1 MLNRKTQW
9 VTLLLTSCLAGIVA
23 IVLLYC
29 ATNLGGP
36 VAQADAVSLS
46 EPPDRREAIPVI
58 QASGQYTVYLPIA
71 MRLFDATWQP
81 VWGTQATD
89 YNVLDKATDAGMAW
103 IRINAYWKNIEPTN
117 DNYNWGSLDDAIS
130 KSIAADLTPMV
141 GIVTNPA
148 WADADN
154 TYCGPLKDNQYLT
167 DFLTDL
173 VNRYKGAPY
182 NVKYWEIGNEVD
194 HDYDVSHQ
202 LYPGGG
208 IGCWADLVPQ
218 YVEFMRVAH
227 DAIKAA
233 DPDAHVILGG
243 LAMLGYSEID
253 NTNFLRHV
261 LQQGGGP
268 YFDIVAFHFGETQD
282 HAWYTC
288 ADRDRAPGHTCQS
301 VEGLQGKAQ
310 IVRDTLTQEGWPGK
324 TILLNELGFHCEP
337 CDAARQEAHA
347 RWVVKAHARAM
358 AEELPVVIWF
368 TLNYPG
374 FHGSSLLNS
383 DGSARPAY
391 NVYPVMASEL
401 RMMRYKRTID
411 GASEFGVTD
420 LEGYVFG
427 IDSVK
432 EKSVMWVNG
441 STPRLVSYPAASVGT
456 GQLRV
461 VDRYGNARI
470 LTDNS
475 DDGTAGDGYIS
486 VQVTEDPIY
495 VHVYP

>member
-1 MLNRKTQW
+1 MPKRKS
-9 VTLLLTSCLAGIVA
+9 LLIALPIPCLLV
-23 IVLLYC
+23 IVLLV
-29 ATNLGGP
+29 TFHWIGGQGDV
-36 VAQADAVSLS
+36 VAQA
-46 EPPDRREAIPVI
+46 EAIPSLDSSGRQEAAPAI
-58 QASGQYTVYLPIA
+58 QAGSPYTVYLPVTI
-71 MRLFDATWQP
+71 RLFDPAWQP
-81 VWGTQATD
+81 IWGTQVTD
-89 YNVLDKATDAGMAW
+89 YNVLDKAEEAGMAW
-103 IRINAYWKNIEPTN
+103 IRITAYWKNIEPTD
-117 DNYNWGSLDDAIS
+117 DNYDWSSLDNAIS
-130 KSIAADLTPMV
+130 QSIAAGLTPMV
-141 GIVTNPA
+141 GIVANPT
-148 WADADN
+148 WADADD
-154 TYCGPLKDNQYLT
+154 THCGPLKDNQYLT
-167 DFLTDL
+167 DFVTDL

-194 HDYDVSHQ
+194 HNYDVSHQ

-218 YVEFMRVAH
+218 YVEFMQVAYT
-227 DAIKAA
+227 AIKSA
-233 DPDAHVILGG
+233 DPNAHVILGG

-253 NTNFLRHV
+253 DTNFLRHV
-261 LQQGGGP
+261 LQNGGGP

-288 ADRDRAPGHTCQS
+288 ADSDRAPGHTCQS

-310 IVRDTLTQEGWPGK
+310 IVRNTLTQEGWPDK
-324 TILLNELGFHCEP
+324 TVILNELGFHCEP
-337 CDAARQEAHA
+337 CDSARQEEHA
-347 RWVVKAHARAM
+347 RWVVKAHARAL
-358 AEELPVVIWF
+358 AENLPVVIWF

-401 RMMRYKRTID
+401 RMLSYKRTID

-427 IDSVK
+427 IDSVQ
-432 EKSVMWVNG
+432 EKSLMWTNG
-441 STPRLVSYPAASVGT
+441 STPRLASYPASSIST

-461 VDRYGNARI
+461 VDKYGNART

-495 VHVYP
+495 VYTYP